1 MTPKTEAERFVGKC
15 QIDNFG
21 TLFCWKL
28 RLNKSRNWVVF
39 FWGEDNSESFKHYL
53 VIWAESP
60 PLNWKVKKYVS
71 EMPKKI
77 YIVYIKLVFVKLY
90 YGKLTIAAGKQMLAL
105 KTLK

>member
-21 TLFCWKL
+21 TLFLLKVKIEQKPKL
-28 RLNKSRNWVVF
+28 GSF

-90 YGKLTIAAGKQMLAL
+90 YGKLTIAAGKQMLVL